1 MSEPNDGLTLKDVC
15 ILLDDRPLVHVSAH
29 VAPGD
34 VLTIMGAS
42 GSGKS
47 TFLAYVGGFLDRAF
61 SGMGEVY
68 LNGVAIHD
76 QPAENRRVG
85 ILFQDALLFPHMS
98 VGQNLL
104 FAIPPEIKD
113 KSERRHL
120 AEAALKEVGLEG
132 LFDRDPATLSGGQAA
147 RVALIRVLLS
157 APKALLLDEPFSK
170 LDADRRLS
178 IRRIVFDLAKAR
190 NLPVLLVTHDAEDA
204 KAAGGR
210 VIEPLETAPAPKP

>member
-1 MSEPNDGLTLKDVC
+1 MSVPNEGLTLKDVC
-15 ILLDDRPLVHVSAH
+15 ILLDGRPLVHVSAH

-47 TFLAYVGGFLDRAF
+47 TFLAYVGGFLDRVFA
-61 SGMGEVY
+61 GMGEVY

-76 QPAENRRVG
+76 QPAESRRVG

-104 FAIPPEIKD
+104 FAIPPDIKA
-113 KSERRHL
+113 KSERQSM
-120 AEAALKEVGLEG
+120 AEDALKEVGLEG

-190 NLPVLLVTHDAEDA
+190 NLPVLLVTHDADDA

-210 VIEPLETAPAPKP
+210 VIMPLEMAPDSNP

>member
-1 MSEPNDGLTLKDVC
+1 MSVPNEGLTLKDVC
-15 ILLDDRPLVHVSAH
+15 ILLDGRPLVHVSAH

-47 TFLAYVGGFLDRAF
+47 TFLAYVGGFLDRVFA
-61 SGMGEVY
+61 GMGEVY
-68 LNGVAIHD
+68 LNRVAIHD
-76 QPAENRRVG
+76 QPAESRRVG

-104 FAIPPEIKD
+104 FAIPSNIKA
-113 KSERRHL
+113 KSERQSM
-120 AEAALKEVGLEG
+120 AEDALKEVGLEG

-190 NLPVLLVTHDAEDA
+190 NLPVLLVTHDADDA

-210 VIEPLETAPAPKP
+210 VIMPLEMAPDSKP

>member
-1 MSEPNDGLTLKDVC
+1 MNVPNEGLTLKDVC
-15 ILLDDRPLVHVSAH
+15 ILLDGRPLVHVSAH

-34 VLTIMGAS
+34 VLTIMGPS

-61 SGMGEVY
+61 AGMGSVY
-68 LNGVAIHD
+68 LNGAPIHD

-104 FAIPPEIKD
+104 FAIPADVKE
-113 KSERRHL
+113 KSERRTM
-120 AEAALKEVGLEG
+120 AEDALKEVGLEG

-190 NLPVLLVTHDAEDA
+190 NLPVLLVTHDADDA

-210 VIEPLETAPAPKP
+210 VIMPLETAPEPKS

>member
-1 MSEPNDGLTLKDVC
+1 MSVPNEGLTLKDVC
-15 ILLDDRPLVHVSAH
+15 ILLDGRPLVHVSAH

-68 LNGVAIHD
+68 LNGEAIHD
-76 QPAENRRVG
+76 QPAESRRVG

-104 FAIPPEIKD
+104 FAIQPDIKS
-113 KSERRHL
+113 KSERRAM
-120 AEAALKEVGLEG
+120 AEDALKEVGLEG

-157 APKALLLDEPFSK
+157 DPKALLLDEPFSK

-190 NLPVLLVTHDAEDA
+190 NLPVLLVTHDADDA
-204 KAAGGR
+204 KAAGGS
-210 VIEPLETAPAPKP
+210 VIMPLDAAPDPNP